1 MNATDKRNKFDER
14 VFSYQVSKGG
24 KVFIHWY
31 GKQVMI
37 LKGNQAQ
44 KFRHRPKLC
53 AYHQCSSRE
62 SQSGPG
68 TQDQVHQLHPR
79 DTEEVGSR

>member
-1 MNATDKRNKFDER
+1 MDMNATNKRNRFDER

-44 KFRHRPKLC
+44 KFLGRVEGLGEKE
-53 AYHQCSSRE
+53 A
-62 SQSGPG
+62 
-68 TQDQVHQLHPR
+68 QLIMAKVTGNFKR
-79 DTEEVGSR
+79 GNER